1 MHFYIVSKCQN
12 YNLFISLYVCVCAK
26 RHRLRPCSLPR
37 RPCQPVCLWEH
48 IVPELTGTN
57 KDALF
62 LSVVSVVGW
71 GAWCTPRKQW
81 GGVLQGSMDSGW
93 PC

>member
-12 YNLFISLYVCVCAK
+12 YNLFISFCVCAK
-26 RHRLRPCSLPR
+26 KHRLWACLLAQER

-57 KDALF
+57 KDAVISL
-62 LSVVSVVGW
+62 
-71 GAWCTPRKQW
+71 TNK
-81 GGVLQGSMDSGW
+81 
-93 PC
+93 

>member
-1 MHFYIVSKCQN
+1 M
-12 YNLFISLYVCVCAK
+12 
-26 RHRLRPCSLPR
+26 
-37 RPCQPVCLWEH
+37 CLWEH

>member
-12 YNLFISLYVCVCAK
+12 YNLFISLYVCVCQETPAQA
-26 RHRLRPCSLPR
+26 LPFAQAAL
-37 RPCQPVCLWEH
+37 PALCLWEH

-57 KDALF
+57 KDAVF

-93 PC
+93 LC

>member
-12 YNLFISLYVCVCAK
+12 YNLFISLCVCVPRNAGS
-26 RHRLRPCSLPR
+26 RPASLAR

-48 IVPELTGTN
+48 IVPDLTGTN

-62 LSVVSVVGW
+62 LRVVS
-71 GAWCTPRKQW
+71 
-81 GGVLQGSMDSGW
+81 
-93 PC
+93 

>member
-12 YNLFISLYVCVCAK
+12 YNLFISLYVCVCQETQAQA
-26 RHRLRPCSLPR
+26 LPFAQVAL
-37 RPCQPVCLWEH
+37 PALCLWEH

-57 KDALF
+57 KDAVF

-93 PC
+93 LC

>member
-12 YNLFISLYVCVCAK
+12 YNLFISLCVCVCVPRNAGSGPASF
-26 RHRLRPCSLPR
+26 LR

-62 LSVVSVVGW
+62 LSVVSLVGW
-71 GAWCTPRKQW
+71 EA
-81 GGVLQGSMDSGW
+81 
-93 PC
+93 

>member
-1 MHFYIVSKCQN
+1 M
-12 YNLFISLYVCVCAK
+12 
-26 RHRLRPCSLPR
+26 
-37 RPCQPVCLWEH
+37 CLWEH

-71 GAWCTPRKQW
+71 GAWCTPR
-81 GGVLQGSMDSGW
+81 GGALQGNMGSGW